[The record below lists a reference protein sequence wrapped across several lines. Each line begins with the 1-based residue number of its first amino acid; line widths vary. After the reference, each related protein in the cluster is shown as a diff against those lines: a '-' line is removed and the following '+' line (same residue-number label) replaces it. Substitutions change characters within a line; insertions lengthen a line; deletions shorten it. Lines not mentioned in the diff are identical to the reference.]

1 MSDVTRQPGG
11 SPAER
16 DAQTPDARGET
27 ALGTGPA
34 SGTHAGHRAG
44 PADIDPAPGAR
55 TGHDAGP
62 AGGATSPAP
71 GARAD
76 HGVGTRDD
84 VTPGLRTDATGTGT
98 RTGTGNATG
107 AGTRAEG
114 AAGTHGLLPH
124 EECDRLGQRLQHAVA
139 EFVDAPRASVEEAD
153 RVLEELA
160 ARFADA
166 VAHRRRTLRTSWQE
180 TGEQTRA
187 TSTDTEQLRLALRDY
202 RELAD
207 RLMHV

>member
-11 SPAER
+11 NPAER

-34 SGTHAGHRAG
+34 SGTPAGHRAG
-44 PADIDPAPGAR
+44 PASG
-55 TGHDAGP
+55 T
-62 AGGATSPAP
+62 TPAP

-84 VTPGLRTDATGTGT
+84 VTPGVRTDATGTGT
-98 RTGTGNATG
+98 RTGTGNDTG

-160 ARFADA
+160 ARFTDA

-180 TGEQTRA
+180 TGEETRA